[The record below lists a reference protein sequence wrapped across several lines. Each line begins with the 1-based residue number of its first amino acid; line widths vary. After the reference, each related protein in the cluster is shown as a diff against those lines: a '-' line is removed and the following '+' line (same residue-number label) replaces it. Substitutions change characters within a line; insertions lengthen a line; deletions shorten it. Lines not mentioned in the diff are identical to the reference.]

1 MTAPDTPAPADRT
14 AVSPAAPSPAALRA
28 IALEAAR
35 AVAPALAAA
44 FRTPDA
50 SATTKR
56 NHHDLVTQHDRATEE
71 ALIAALTA
79 AVPGSA
85 VLGEETGTT
94 VASPSDTAPGAE
106 GGSRVRWIVDPI
118 DGTSNFTHGFAMFS
132 VSIAAELDGELV
144 AGAIADPAAGQVFSS
159 DDTGA
164 WLADLDVDRAAAAPA
179 LPSPDHPGEASRAP
193 EAGAVVVKDERPLAE
208 VSRPAPDPAL
218 GERGLNLVTS
228 YPAGE
233 ALALE
238 GSAALERFG
247 ELVRAHA
254 TVRRTV
260 SGALE
265 LAYTAAGWADA
276 ALYVDTKPWD
286 VAAGV
291 HLLRAAG
298 GTWIG
303 GDHTAPIALALA
315 PDRTAPTALRVL
327 DDIIQTRLTAGT

>member
-1 MTAPDTPAPADRT
+1 MARDLPS
-14 AVSPAAPSPAALRA
+14 VPSPAVLRRVAVDAAAGCVPALRA
-28 IALEAAR
+28 
-35 AVAPALAAA
+35 A
-44 FRTPDA
+44 FRAGPCVP
-50 SATTKR
+50 TTAAHPSLKT
-56 NHHDLVTQHDRATEE
+56 NHHDLVTEYDRATE
-71 ALIAALTA
+71 AALVRALTD
-79 AVPGSA
+79 AVPGSQ
-85 VLGEETGTT
+85 VLGEETG
-94 VASPSDTAPGAE
+94 AHGDPHHPL
-106 GGSRVRWIVDPI
+106 RWIVDPI

-132 VSIAAELDGELV
+132 VSIAAEVDGELV
-144 AGAIADPAAGQVFSS
+144 AAAIADPAAGQVFSS

-164 WLADLDVDRAAAAPA
+164 WLADLRLSSPITCAP
-179 LPSPDHPGEASRAP
+179 PCPDSPEKASDAP
-193 EAGAVVVKDERPLAE
+193 EAGAVVVTEERPLAE
-208 VSRPAPDPAL
+208 VARPAPDAAL
-218 GERGLNLVTS
+218 GEHGLNLVTS

-247 ELVRAHA
+247 ELVRTYA

-298 GTWIG
+298 GTWVG
-303 GDHTAPIALALA
+303 GDHTTPFALALA
-315 PDRTAPTALRVL
+315 PGRSAPTALRVL
-327 DDIIQTRLTAGT
+327 DDIIRTRLTAGT